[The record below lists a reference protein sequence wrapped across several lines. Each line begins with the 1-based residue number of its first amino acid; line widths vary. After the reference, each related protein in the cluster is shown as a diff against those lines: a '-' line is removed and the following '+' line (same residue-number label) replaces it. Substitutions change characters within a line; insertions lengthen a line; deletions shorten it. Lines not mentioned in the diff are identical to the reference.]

1 MLKIFEQYKWL
12 AIGIGVIL
20 WSGCV
25 WHIASTYTESSYTKE
40 KLSDLQEHTRQIS
53 EMSKQFQEDLAALK
67 PKVTTINK
75 EIQHEISTNTIYRDC
90 KSTDG
95 ILREYESKLDLQ

>member
-1 MLKIFEQYKWL
+1 MPKMPEMTIEERN
-12 AIGIGVIL
+12 I
-20 WSGCV
+20 
-25 WHIASTYTESSYTKE
+25 H
-40 KLSDLQEHTRQIS
+40 QE
-53 EMSKQFQEDLAALK
+53 
-67 PKVTTINK
+67 TINK